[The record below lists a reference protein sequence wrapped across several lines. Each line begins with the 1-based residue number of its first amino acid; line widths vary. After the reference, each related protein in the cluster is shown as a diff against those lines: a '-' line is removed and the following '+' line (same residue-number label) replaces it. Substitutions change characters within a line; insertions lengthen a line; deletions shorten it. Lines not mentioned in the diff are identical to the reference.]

1 MGFQCG
7 IVGLPNVGKSTV
19 FNALTAAGVPAENYP
34 FCTVEPNVGTLAVP
48 DPRLDKLAALLQPER
63 VVPSVLEFV
72 DIAGL
77 VRNAHRGEGLGNQFL
92 GQIRTVDAVA
102 HVVRCFEDP
111 KVPPPEGRVDPKRD
125 AEIVAFELI
134 QKDLETVERRLEKS
148 RHILRVGDKAVQ
160 REVETLEKIKPRLL
174 DLKPVRGM
182 AFTPEEQTLL
192 KELALLTAKPLFY
205 IANLGEESVRTGRHP
220 FLDQLVEHAR
230 AESAAVVPFW
240 GRLEAEIRE
249 LPAEEQDTFRQ
260 EMGLAESGIPAIV
273 RAGYTALNLI
283 TFYTKVGPEL
293 RAWTLPQGTTAPRAA
308 GKIHSDMEKGF
319 IKAEVI
325 SFKELTKIGSESE
338 ARHRGLLRQEGKD
351 YLIQDGD
358 VVHFR
363 FNV

>member
-1 MGFQCG
+1 MTLQCG

-19 FNALTAAGVPAENYP
+19 FNALTLAGVPAENYP

-48 DPRLDKLAALLQPER
+48 DPRLDKLIALLKPER

-77 VRNAHRGEGLGNQFL
+77 VRNAHKGEGLGNQFL
-92 GQIRTVDAVA
+92 GHIRTVDAIA
-102 HVVRCFEDP
+102 HVVRCFEDA
-111 KVPPPEGRVDPKRD
+111 KVPHPEGAVDPVRD
-125 AEIVAFELI
+125 AETVAFELI

-148 RHILRVGDKAVQ
+148 RHMLRVGDKAIQ
-160 REVETLEKIKPRLL
+160 REVETLELMKAHLL
-174 DLKPVRGM
+174 ELKPLRLRQFAAEDQPLFKEM
-182 AFTPEEQTLL
+182 AR
-192 KELALLTAKPLFY
+192 LTGKPLFY
-205 IANLGEESVRTGRHP
+205 IANLGEESVAAQDHA
-220 FLDQLVEHAR
+220 FLEKLKQHAQAEGMLVVA
-230 AESAAVVPFW
+230 FW
-240 GRLEAEIRE
+240 GKLEAEIRE
-249 LPAEEQDTFRQ
+249 LAAEEQEAFRQ
-260 EMGLAESGIPAIV
+260 EMGLKESGIPGIV
-273 RAGYTALNLI
+273 RTGYQALDLI

-293 RAWTLPQGTTAPRAA
+293 RAWTIPRATPAPRAA

-325 SFKELTKIGSESE
+325 SFKELTRIGSESE